1 MSKIVIG
8 ESLKINFKKHLH
20 NIINIID
27 FEKND
32 ISQISVLN
40 GVISKCIFLCN
51 IRNSKKVNCGNV
63 NKKNGQIINSVINYI
78 ENNTVNYNYIDGICG
93 FGWGVSYLINNKA
106 LNAEDTFSFVELD
119 ALLYEIAIQ
128 DLKNSNYDFF
138 YGGVGYGNYFLQRL
152 KTESIISKFLEEFV
166 IELDRNKRTTKG
178 LVFWQDKQDQ
188 INDIV
193 DFSFSHGQAS
203 ILVFLAKLYVE
214 NINKKLCYSLL
225 EKGCMYAIES
235 SVYKSGG
242 LCFPDN
248 ISKGEPEF
256 SPIRWCHGQ
265 LGIVFSLA
273 FSGKVLNNEFI
284 TKKAIEGAI
293 SISKLKI
300 NDQELTS
307 PMVCHGTLGVA
318 HLFSKIYNILDDDQI
333 KKAAIYW
340 YNQSDVLIESN
351 GYEVY
356 EQGKNSLIET
366 GVLSGIEGIGLSIL
380 SALDTEMSDWDSC
393 ILLS

>member
-152 KTESIISKFLEEFV
+152 NTESIISIFLE
-166 IELDRNKRTTKG
+166 
-178 LVFWQDKQDQ
+178 
-188 INDIV
+188 
-193 DFSFSHGQAS
+193 
-203 ILVFLAKLYVE
+203 
-214 NINKKLCYSLL
+214 
-225 EKGCMYAIES
+225 
-235 SVYKSGG
+235 
-242 LCFPDN
+242 
-248 ISKGEPEF
+248 
-256 SPIRWCHGQ
+256 
-265 LGIVFSLA
+265 
-273 FSGKVLNNEFI
+273 
-284 TKKAIEGAI
+284 
-293 SISKLKI
+293 
-300 NDQELTS
+300 
-307 PMVCHGTLGVA
+307 
-318 HLFSKIYNILDDDQI
+318 
-333 KKAAIYW
+333 
-340 YNQSDVLIESN
+340 
-351 GYEVY
+351 
-356 EQGKNSLIET
+356 
-366 GVLSGIEGIGLSIL
+366 
-380 SALDTEMSDWDSC
+380 
-393 ILLS
+393 